1 MRDSPTEF
9 AATMLENAFVAPM
22 EGFSGCEPGF
32 LRGAE
37 SRGTMMIDA
46 EVLRLRNLRNI
57 ALRARAM
64 AHSLDS
70 DSAEH
75 SVLARSAVI
84 CWTIARIATGRLRAH
99 PFLSYQKGPSPL
111 RELADR
117 LLASLVAL
125 NARREN
131 RRLSVFAPQLQAVA
145 RGVDDV
151 RALTWSPDLSDALGR
166 MQFQLRRLANELEL
180 GALEKSGATIMPR
193 VQAVVCAESGDSLND
208 LSVQNSW
215 PYLAI

>member
-1 MRDSPTEF
+1 M
-9 AATMLENAFVAPM
+9 N
-22 EGFSGCEPGF
+22 
-32 LRGAE
+32 
-37 SRGTMMIDA
+37 DA

-57 ALRARAM
+57 ALRARLL

-70 DSAEH
+70 DAAGH
-75 SVLARSAVI
+75 PVLARSAVV

-99 PFLSYQKGPSPL
+99 PFLSYQKGPGAL
-111 RELADR
+111 RQPADR

-125 NARREN
+125 NARRAN
-131 RRLSVFAPQLQAVA
+131 RRLRVFALQLQAVA

-166 MQFQLRRLANELEL
+166 MQIQIRRLANELEL
-180 GALEKSGATIMPR
+180 GALGESGATIKPR
-193 VQAVVCAESGDSLND
+193 VQATVCAETGDALNE
-208 LSVQNSW
+208 LSDENNW